1 MKQRT
6 SYLLLLCREKALGS
20 EAQLMMVREPLFHGQ
35 MLCEGAMRHFR
46 VRVVPA
52 KEAKRA

>member
-6 SYLLLLCREKALGS
+6 TYLLLLCREKALRG
-20 EAQLMMVREPLFHGQ
+20 EAHLMMVREPLFHGQ
-35 MLCEGAMRHFR
+35 MLCEGALRHFR

-52 KEAKRA
+52 PKGKR